1 MFVAVSSTV
10 SMNLAGLDLNLLV
23 ALDALLEEASVSR
36 AAKRLGIG
44 QPATSHALGR
54 LRDLFGDRLLV
65 RSGRGMVLTPRA
77 ESLRVPLRR
86 VLNGA
91 SSLLD
96 QEASFDPQTSRRTF
110 SMLCPDL
117 LGPVVPG
124 LLDALRGDAPHVRLE
139 VGPRG
144 NAMTAI
150 ESGQADI
157 ALTPAPTEG
166 SGLVIR
172 RLGTLRFGVVA
183 RKDHPAI
190 RSGRITLRRWLS
202 HPHIVVRSGS
212 SSRSIVGTA
221 LAEAGIEREV
231 GLVVPSFLSA
241 LLAAS
246 GSDALYA
253 APLEL
258 VADLTTRLGL
268 TSCALPVQ
276 VPRVPVA
283 ALWHERFQDD
293 PAHAF
298 FRAKAVSAVDA
309 VLRGH

>member
-1 MFVAVSSTV
+1 
-10 SMNLAGLDLNLLV
+10 MNLAGLDLNLLV

-36 AAKRLGIG
+36 AARRLGIG
-44 QPATSHALGR
+44 QPAASHALGR
-54 LRDLFGDRLLV
+54 LRALFGDRLLV
-65 RSGRGMVLTPRA
+65 RSGRGMVRTPRA

-91 SSLLD
+91 SSLLE
-96 QEASFDPQTSRRTF
+96 QEAAFDPETSRRTF
-110 SMLCPDL
+110 TMLCPDL
-117 LGPVVPG
+117 LGPVIPS
-124 LLDALRGDAPHVRLE
+124 LLDALRSDAPHVRLE

-144 NAMTAI
+144 NAMAAI
-150 ESGQADI
+150 EAGQADI

-166 SGLVIR
+166 SGLIVR
-172 RLGTLRFGVVA
+172 RLGTLRFGVAA
-183 RKDHPAI
+183 REGHPAI
-190 RSGRITLRRWLS
+190 RGGRITLRRWLA

-212 SSRSIVGTA
+212 SSRSIVASA
-221 LAEAGIEREV
+221 LVDAGIEREV
-231 GLVVPSFLSA
+231 GLVVPSFLAA

-258 VADLTTRLGL
+258 VAGLTERLGL
-268 TSCALPVQ
+268 TTCPLPVQ

-283 ALWHERFQDD
+283 AIWHERFQDD

-298 FRAKAVSAVDA
+298 FRARAIAAVETVT
-309 VLRGH
+309 RGR

>member
-1 MFVAVSSTV
+1 
-10 SMNLAGLDLNLLV
+10 MNLAGLDLNLLV

-44 QPATSHALGR
+44 QPAASHALGR
-54 LRDLFGDRLLV
+54 LRELFGDRLLV
-65 RSGRGMVLTPRA
+65 RSGRGMVRTPRA

-86 VLNGA
+86 VLSGA

-96 QEASFDPQTSRRTF
+96 REASFAPETSRRTF
-110 SMLCPDL
+110 TMLCPDL
-117 LGPVVPG
+117 LGPVIPG
-124 LLDALRGDAPHVRLE
+124 LLDALRRDAPHVRLD

-144 NAMTAI
+144 NAMAAM
-150 ESGQADI
+150 EAGQADI

-166 SGLVIR
+166 SGLVVR
-172 RLGTLRFGVVA
+172 RLGMLRFGVVA
-183 RKDHPAI
+183 REGHPAV
-190 RSGRITLRRWLS
+190 RSGRITLRRWLA

-212 SSRSIVGTA
+212 SSRSIVGAA
-221 LAEAGIEREV
+221 LADAGIEREV
-231 GLVVPSFLSA
+231 GLIVPSFLAA

-258 VADLTTRLGL
+258 VADLTERLGL
-268 TSCALPVQ
+268 TTCALPVQ

-283 ALWHERFQDD
+283 AVWHERFQDD

-298 FRAKAVSAVDA
+298 FRARAVAAVEA
-309 VLRGH
+309 VTRGR